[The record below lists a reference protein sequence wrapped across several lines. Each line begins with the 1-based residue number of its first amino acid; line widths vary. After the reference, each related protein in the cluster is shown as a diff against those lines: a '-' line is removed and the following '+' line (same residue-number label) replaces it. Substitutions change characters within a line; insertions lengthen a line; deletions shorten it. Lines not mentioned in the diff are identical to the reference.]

1 TDRHIKY
8 VFGGVAIAG
17 MIGYLTMSLSVKEG
31 EYPPVV
37 EKTWPQSGLA
47 RLTFFRVCFNFT
59 AESFTAPLYW
69 WIYVTRLCIYAA
81 QAVSGA
87 FLIFFG
93 QKELGLDLAHT
104 DSTLAAWPA
113 ILWIVLAYP
122 IGRLL
127 DRRGPIPVLTVALTS
142 MTAGCIASF
151 FFVSGNAT
159 FVAASLFT
167 GATLWILLLVQL
179 VLAQQLFNPA
189 RMGQISSANT
199 LVQSIAI
206 GLIIIPATGWFLD
219 VMKGTV
225 MHLPVPFIGDLPIGP
240 YRFVYLI
247 LAAIYACSLFGIVR
261 VRHYWQLLGG
271 PDHYVPPALQ
281 PEAETVRT

>member
-1 TDRHIKY
+1 
-8 VFGGVAIAG
+8 
-17 MIGYLTMSLSVKEG
+17 
-31 EYPPVV
+31 
-37 EKTWPQSGLA
+37 
-47 RLTFFRVCFNFT
+47 
-59 AESFTAPLYW
+59 
-69 WIYVTRLCIYAA
+69 
-81 QAVSGA
+81 
-87 FLIFFG
+87 
-93 QKELGLDLAHT
+93 
-104 DSTLAAWPA
+104 
-113 ILWIVLAYP
+113 
-122 IGRLL
+122 
-127 DRRGPIPVLTVALTS
+127 LTS
-142 MTAGCIASF
+142 MTVGCIASF

-199 LVQSIAI
+199 LVQSVAI

-225 MHLPVPFIGDLPIGP
+225 MHLPVPFVGDLAIGP

-271 PDHYVPPALQ
+271 PDHYMPPALQ
-281 PEAETVRT
+281 PESETVRT